1 MAQAASGTKIKKKK
15 KSVLKRARQSVEKE
29 AINRAN
35 RTQVRTIMRRLRTAL
50 SEGDVKTSSDLLKPA
65 LSALDHAIAKG
76 VLHENTGNRYKSRL
90 ALSFNSGFAFS
101 LFSGRA
107 VIITVLLTVAVAVLA
122 VVVARV
128 RTVPQAIGGGL
139 VLGGAVGNLSERLIS
154 GHHGQVADF
163 ITLTHWPTFN
173 LADACVTV
181 GVVVVAITLVLGG
194 AQAQHA
200 KP

>member
-1 MAQAASGTKIKKKK
+1 VRGLQERGAVAA
-15 KSVLKRARQSVEKE
+15 LKRGGTA
-29 AINRAN
+29 
-35 RTQVRTIMRRLRTAL
+35 RLRIVAYALAVIVLVADRVTTATA
-50 SEGDVKTSSDLLKPA
+50 EA
-65 LSALDHAIAKG
+65 H
-76 VLHENTGNRYKSRL
+76 LHGIVHLWGPFGL

-107 VIITVLLTVAVAVLA
+107 VVITVLLSVAVVVLA

-128 RTVPQAIGGGL
+128 RTVPQAVGGGL
-139 VLGGAVGNLSERLIS
+139 VLGGAAGNLSERLVS
-154 GHHGQVADF
+154 GHHGQVAEF

-200 KP
+200 EP